1 MKTQTILEQIRR
13 NAVALISLVV
23 ACTSLG
29 YNTWRNEHSED
40 NRNHRWAAF
49 ETLSK
54 LGQLQDLMYVN
65 FYDCNLTLRGTVR
78 TGWTIIDLIED
89 LSLVLED
96 DMLESVDDLRV
107 VWRAESPKFDFED
120 VAACRAGVGGDGV
133 TRARAV
139 IQDKAVGLVEMKINA
154 VREEAREVLKSLE

>member
-1 MKTQTILEQIRR
+1 MKTQTILEQVRR

-54 LGQLQDLMYVN
+54 LGELQDLMFVN
-65 FYDCNLTLRGTVR
+65 FYDCDLTSRGNVR
-78 TGWTIIDLIED
+78 TGWTIIGLIDD

-96 DMLESVDDLRV
+96 EMLDSVEELKT
-107 VWRAESPKFDFED
+107 VWETKSPMFDFADE
-120 VAACRAGVGGDGV
+120 AACQSGVGDGV
-133 TRARAV
+133 TATRVEIRRNAV
-139 IQDKAVGLVEMKINA
+139 DPMLGAINA
-154 VREEAREVLKSLE
+154 VREEARLLLQSLD